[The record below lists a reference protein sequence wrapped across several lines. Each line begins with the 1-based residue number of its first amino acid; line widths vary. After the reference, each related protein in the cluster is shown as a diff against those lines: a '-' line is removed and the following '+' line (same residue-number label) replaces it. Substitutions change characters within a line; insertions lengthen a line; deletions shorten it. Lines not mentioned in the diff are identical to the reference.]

1 MHPLRD
7 GGQRASAIDAEVEVQ
22 RWVAD
27 YAEESMTATT
37 AMDSYTRRA
46 IDGEL
51 NRWGKWVERH
61 ADYTGH
67 PSINFLVAQ
76 LYGAGGGIAGHRI
89 LCLDMPDGIYATHM
103 RVLRLTES
111 EQEAVYLYF
120 AVQVKEDGT
129 LWTVTEKSRIYGIR
143 EESLRRRLARARY
156 KILGVPVPEM
166 LESRPVDLLSA
177 VG

>member
-1 MHPLRD
+1 MSNVLD
-7 GGQRASAIDAEVEVQ
+7 NL
-22 RWVAD
+22 
-27 YAEESMTATT
+27 
-37 AMDSYTRRA
+37 TRRA

-51 NRWGKWVERH
+51 NRWGRWVERH

-76 LYGAGGGIAGHRI
+76 LYGAGGGIAGHRV
-89 LCLDMPDGIYATHM
+89 LCLDMPDAVYATHM

-111 EQEAVYLYF
+111 EKEAVYLYF

-129 LWTVTEKSRIYGIR
+129 LWTVTEKSRIYGIK

-156 KILGVPVPEM
+156 KILGVPVPDM
-166 LESRPVDLLSA
+166 LESKPVALLSA

>member
-1 MHPLRD
+1 MSAANVLDNVTRK
-7 GGQRASAIDAEVEVQ
+7 AIDC
-22 RWVAD
+22 
-27 YAEESMTATT
+27 
-37 AMDSYTRRA
+37 
-46 IDGEL
+46 EL
-51 NRWGKWVERH
+51 NRWGKWIERH

-89 LCLDMPDGIYATHM
+89 LCLDMPDAVYATHM

-111 EQEAVYLYF
+111 EREAVYLYF
-120 AVQVKEDGT
+120 AVQVKDDGT
-129 LWTVTEKSRIYGIR
+129 LWTVAEKSRIYGIK

-156 KILGVPVPEM
+156 KILGVPVPEFF
-166 LESRPVDLLSA
+166 EIKPVALLSA